1 MTLEVELKLAIN
13 SVQQVPTE
21 AMLLACWQPLLAK
34 PVTKHT
40 EKQLFNAYFETAD
53 QWFRRHDCGL
63 RTRLKSGQ
71 YEQTIKLAGQQQGAA
86 HIRPEY
92 NQPCQGVV
100 PVLADFPPEIWPQGT
115 DVAMLQQQLQELFR
129 TDFLRQAYILQLHDG
144 SVVEA
149 VLDLGS
155 VVGGGAD
162 APICELELELQQGN
176 VEALF
181 VLARAMVA
189 NLPLSLGF
197 QSKAE
202 RGYRLAQQQP
212 LTWLTPT
219 VDAELK
225 VWLRALSQ
233 NLLLLQQTGSAEQ
246 HSALV
251 RLWKRFREMLPS
263 HQVSSALC
271 LRAMQLEIAIS
282 GEFQLW
288 LLDFSAWL
296 LEE

>member
-13 SVQQVPTE
+13 SPAQVPTE
-21 AMLLACWQPLLAK
+21 AMLLACWQPFLAR
-34 PVTKHT
+34 PVTKHA

-71 YEQTIKLAGQQQGAA
+71 YEQTIKLAGQQHGAA

-92 NQPCQGVV
+92 NLPCQSVE
-100 PVLADFPPEIWPQGT
+100 PVLTDFPSEIWPQGT
-115 DVAMLQQQLQELFR
+115 DVERLQQHLQELFR
-129 TDFLRQAYILQLHDG
+129 TDFVRQAYILQLHDG
-144 SVVEA
+144 STVEA
-149 VLDLGS
+149 VLDIGS
-155 VVGGGAD
+155 VVGGGAE
-162 APICELELELQQGN
+162 APICELELELQQGS
-176 VEALF
+176 VDALF
-181 VLARAMVA
+181 TLARAMVA
-189 NLPLSLGF
+189 SLPVSLGF

-212 LTWLTPT
+212 LTWLTPAM
-219 VDAELK
+219 DAQLK
-225 VWLRALSQ
+225 DWLRALSQ
-233 NLLLLQQTGSAEQ
+233 NLLLHSQSREVSR
-246 HSALV
+246 SALSE
-251 RLWKRFREMLPS
+251 LWQQFRATLPAR
-263 HQVSSALC
+263 QVPAVLC
-271 LRAMQLEIAIS
+271 QRAMELDIAIS

>member
-13 SVQQVPTE
+13 APEQVPTE

-34 PVTKHT
+34 PVTKQT

-53 QWFRRHDCGL
+53 QWFRQHDCGL

-92 NQPCQGVV
+92 NQPCQSVV
-100 PVLADFPPEIWPQGT
+100 PVLADFPSEIWPQGT
-115 DVAMLQQQLQELFR
+115 DVVALQQQLVELFR
-129 TDFLRQAYILQLHDG
+129 TDFVRQAYILQLHDG
-144 SVVEA
+144 SIVEA
-149 VLDLGS
+149 VLDLGT
-155 VVGGGAD
+155 VVGGGTE

-176 VEALF
+176 VDTLF
-181 VLARAMVA
+181 ALARTMVER
-189 NLPLSLGF
+189 LPLSLGF

-212 LTWLTPT
+212 LTWLTPEK
-219 VDAELK
+219 DADFKL
-225 VWLRALSQ
+225 WLRALSQ
-233 NLLLLQQTGSAEQ
+233 NLLLQQQQSSAEQ
-246 HSALV
+246 QAALQAMW
-251 RLWKRFREMLPS
+251 LQFRSLLIS
-263 HQVSSALC
+263 RQVPLVLCERAL
-271 LRAMQLEIAIS
+271 QLDIAIA
-282 GEFQLW
+282 GEFQVW

>member
-13 SVQQVPTE
+13 APEQVPTE

-34 PVTKHT
+34 PVTKQT
-40 EKQLFNAYFETAD
+40 AKQLFNAYFETAD
-53 QWFRRHDCGL
+53 QWFRQHDCGL

-92 NQPCQGVV
+92 NQPCQSVV
-100 PVLADFPPEIWPQGT
+100 PVLADFPSEIWPQDT
-115 DVAMLQQQLQELFR
+115 DVVALQQQLVELFR

-144 SVVEA
+144 SIVEA
-149 VLDLGS
+149 VLDLGT
-155 VVGGGAD
+155 VVGGGTE

-176 VEALF
+176 VDTLF
-181 VLARAMVA
+181 ALARTMVER
-189 NLPLSLGF
+189 LPLSLGF

-212 LTWLTPT
+212 LTWLNPEK
-219 VDAELK
+219 DADFKL
-225 VWLRALSQ
+225 WLRALSQ
-233 NLLLLQQTGSAEQ
+233 NLLLQQLQTSAEQ
-246 HSALV
+246 QAALQAMW
-251 RLWKRFREMLPS
+251 LQFRALLAS
-263 HQVSSALC
+263 RQVPPALIE
-271 LRAMQLEIAIS
+271 RALQVDIAIA
-282 GEFQLW
+282 GEFQVW

>member
-13 SVQQVPTE
+13 SGQQVPTE
-21 AMLLACWQPLLAK
+21 AALLACWQPLLAQ
-34 PVTKHT
+34 PVTKHA

-53 QWFRRHDCGL
+53 QWFRQHDCGL

-92 NQPCQGVV
+92 NQPCQSVV
-100 PVLADFPPEIWPQGT
+100 PVLADFPSEIWPQGT
-115 DVAMLQQQLQELFR
+115 DVAQLQQELQELFR
-129 TDFLRQAYILQLHDG
+129 TDFVRQAYILQLHDG
-144 SVVEA
+144 STVEA
-149 VLDLGS
+149 VLDIGT

-162 APICELELELQQGN
+162 APICELELELQQGS
-176 VEALF
+176 VDALF
-181 VLARAMVA
+181 TLARAMVA
-189 NLPLSLGF
+189 SLPVSLGF

-212 LTWLTPT
+212 LTWLTPA

-233 NLLLLQQTGSAEQ
+233 NLLLQHQSSDVSAPALSLLWQQ
-246 HSALV
+246 
-251 RLWKRFREMLPS
+251 FRTTLPS
-263 HQVSSALC
+263 RQVPAALC
-271 LRAMQLEIAIS
+271 QRAMQLDISIS

-288 LLDFSAWL
+288 LLDFSAWM

>member
-13 SVQQVPTE
+13 SPAQIPTE

-34 PVTKHT
+34 QVVKQT
-40 EKQLFNAYFETAD
+40 EKQLFNAYFETAE
-53 QWFRRHDCGL
+53 QWFRQQDCGL

-92 NQPCQGVV
+92 NLPCQGVV
-100 PVLADFPPEIWPQGT
+100 PELAAFPKEIWPSGT
-115 DVAMLQQQLQELFR
+115 DVAALQQQLVELFR
-129 TDFLRQAYILQLHDG
+129 TDFVRQAYVLELHDG
-144 SVVEA
+144 SIVEA
-149 VLDLGS
+149 VLDLGT
-155 VVGGGAD
+155 VVGGGAE

-176 VEALF
+176 VAALF
-181 VLARAMVA
+181 SLARAMVA
-189 NLPLSLGF
+189 QLPVSLGF

-219 VDAELK
+219 EETDLK
-225 VWLRALSQ
+225 PWLRAISQ
-233 NLLLLQQTGSAEQ
+233 NLLLQLQHPSLEQ
-246 HSALV
+246 QHALAL
-251 RLWKRFREMLPS
+251 LWQQFRAMLPRL
-263 HQVSSALC
+263 QVPILLC
-271 LRAMQLEIAIS
+271 QRADRLEIAIS
-282 GEFQLW
+282 GDFQLW

-296 LEE
+296 LEQ

>member
-13 SVQQVPTE
+13 SPEQIPTE

-34 PVTKHT
+34 QVVKQT

-53 QWFRRHDCGL
+53 QWFRQQDCGL

-92 NQPCQGVV
+92 NLPCQSVV
-100 PVLADFPPEIWPQGT
+100 PELAAFPKDIWPSGT
-115 DVAMLQQQLQELFR
+115 DVAALQQQLVELFR

-149 VLDLGS
+149 VLDLGT
-155 VVGGGAD
+155 VVGGGTE

-176 VEALF
+176 VDALF
-181 VLARAMVA
+181 ALARTMVER
-189 NLPLSLGF
+189 LPLSLGF

-212 LTWLTPT
+212 LTWLNPEK
-219 VDAELK
+219 DADFKL
-225 VWLRALSQ
+225 WLRALSQ
-233 NLLLLQQTGSAEQ
+233 NLLLQQLQTSAEQ
-246 HSALV
+246 QAALQAMW
-251 RLWKRFREMLPS
+251 LQFRALLAS
-263 HQVSSALC
+263 RQVPPALIE
-271 LRAMQLEIAIS
+271 RALQVDIAIA
-282 GEFQLW
+282 GEFQVW

>member
-13 SVQQVPTE
+13 SGQQVPTE
-21 AMLLACWQPLLAK
+21 AGLLACWQPLLAQ
-34 PVTKHT
+34 PVTKHA

-53 QWFRRHDCGL
+53 QWFRLHDCGL

-92 NQPCQGVV
+92 NQPCQSVV
-100 PVLADFPPEIWPQGT
+100 PVLADFPSEIWPQGT
-115 DVAMLQQQLQELFR
+115 DVAQLQQDLQELFR
-129 TDFLRQAYILQLHDG
+129 TDFVRQAYILQLHDG
-144 SVVEA
+144 SKVEA
-149 VLDLGS
+149 VLDIGT

-162 APICELELELQQGN
+162 APICELELELQQGS
-176 VEALF
+176 VDALF
-181 VLARAMVA
+181 TLARAMVA
-189 NLPLSLGF
+189 DLSVSLGF

-212 LTWLTPT
+212 LTWLTPA

-233 NLLLLQQTGSAEQ
+233 NLLLQHQSSDLSAPELSLLWQQ
-246 HSALV
+246 
-251 RLWKRFREMLPS
+251 FRTTLPS
-263 HQVSSALC
+263 RQVPAVLC
-271 LRAMQLEIAIS
+271 QRAMQLDIAIS

-288 LLDFSAWL
+288 LLDFSAWM

>member
-13 SVQQVPTE
+13 SPAQVPTE
-21 AMLLACWQPLLAK
+21 AMLLACWQPFLAR
-34 PVTKHT
+34 PVTKHA

-71 YEQTIKLAGQQQGAA
+71 YEQTIKLAGQQHGAA

-92 NQPCQGVV
+92 NLPCQSVE
-100 PVLADFPPEIWPQGT
+100 PVLTDFPSEIWPQGT
-115 DVAMLQQQLQELFR
+115 DVELLQQHLQELFR
-129 TDFLRQAYILQLHDG
+129 TDFVRQAYILQLDDG
-144 SVVEA
+144 STVEA
-149 VLDLGS
+149 VLDIGT
-155 VVGGGAD
+155 VVGGGAE
-162 APICELELELQQGN
+162 APICELELELQQGS
-176 VEALF
+176 VDALF
-181 VLARAMVA
+181 TLARAMVA
-189 NLPLSLGF
+189 SLPVSLGF

-212 LTWLTPT
+212 LTWLTPAM
-219 VDAELK
+219 DAQLK
-225 VWLRALSQ
+225 DWLRALSQ
-233 NLLLLQQTGSAEQ
+233 NLLLHSQSRDVST
-246 HSALV
+246 SALSE
-251 RLWKRFREMLPS
+251 LWQQFRATLPAR
-263 HQVSSALC
+263 QVPTVLC
-271 LRAMQLEIAIS
+271 QRAMELDIAIS

>member
-13 SVQQVPTE
+13 SGQQLPTE
-21 AMLLACWQPLLAK
+21 AALLACWQPLLAQ
-34 PVTKHT
+34 PVTKHA
-40 EKQLFNAYFETAD
+40 EKQLFNAYFETAE

-92 NQPCQGVV
+92 NQPCQSVV
-100 PVLADFPPEIWPQGT
+100 PVLADFPSEIWPQGT
-115 DVAMLQQQLQELFR
+115 DVAQLQQDLQELFR
-129 TDFLRQAYILQLHDG
+129 TDFVRQAYILQLHDG
-144 SVVEA
+144 STVEA
-149 VLDLGS
+149 VLDIGT

-162 APICELELELQQGN
+162 APICELELELQQGS
-176 VEALF
+176 VDALF
-181 VLARAMVA
+181 TLARAMVA
-189 NLPLSLGF
+189 SLPVSLGF

-212 LTWLTPT
+212 LTWLTPA

-233 NLLLLQQTGSAEQ
+233 NLLLQHQSSDESAPALSLLWQQ
-246 HSALV
+246 
-251 RLWKRFREMLPS
+251 FRTTLPS
-263 HQVSSALC
+263 RQVPAALC
-271 LRAMQLEIAIS
+271 QRAMQLDIAIS

-288 LLDFSAWL
+288 LLDFSAWM